1 MNKSFLLKTI
11 CDTAYNVGY
20 GAKLNFATFD
30 IAEKLPG
37 FLGFVSLAVG
47 VFALIEPALAEAHV
61 GAAMVVIGI
70 ISVYLAPY
78 QVDKDK
84 YDEAGRQL
92 TAQYNALKKLYFVA
106 KSRSDA
112 DDLTDLLKE
121 HDVIQADT
129 VMQSHSKQVLF
140 SDWYAHYKFFWQQQI
155 DWVDEQKHFSLFRDK
170 VPLTAWITL
179 IVSLIV
185 AIELVFSFTGCLIK

>member
-1 MNKSFLLKTI
+1 MNKNLLLKAI

-37 FLGFVSLAVG
+37 FLGFVSIAVG
-47 VFALIEPALAEAHV
+47 VFALIEPVLAEAHI
-61 GAAMVVIGI
+61 GAVMVIFGV

-84 YDEAGRQL
+84 YDVAGRQL
-92 TAQYNALKKLYFVA
+92 TAQYYALKKLYFYA
-106 KSRSDA
+106 KSRSDS
-112 DDLTDLLKE
+112 DDLSDLIKE
-121 HDVIQADT
+121 HEAIQADT
-129 VMQSHSKQVLF
+129 VNQSHSKQVLF

-155 DWVDEQKHFSLFRDK
+155 DWVDEQKHFGFFRDK
-170 VPLTAWITL
+170 VPLTAWGVL
-179 IVSLIV
+179 VLSLTAGI
-185 AIELVFSFTGCLIK
+185 AKFFSLLGCLFK